1 MSLKNQEFMNLKRK
15 NVNRTSSS
23 NDNNLLFPKR
33 PNKRYQVFI
42 SKEKRKY
49 DDNWENK
56 LKDQNLTDQNFF
68 LNYYSY
74 GKNRENS
81 ISPLNIPNKPEKES
95 YFLSSNQLNFRT
107 PTKNVHLIRNQANS
121 KSRIE
126 PTIDTKEDDEPYEN
140 PSINDDNVSIN
151 ESSSNNKSIESQD
164 LNDSVS
170 INEMNDVKG
179 NEKAETLHR
188 SFNSTNE
195 IFQTPSKKKA
205 RSAFSKS
212 LNLELPPKENFD
224 DFDNFINFDN
234 ITQFAQ
240 FPKRF
245 SKTRQEERKKVERKN
260 FCQSQQIMTSLP
272 EISIPSRK
280 EVLSLKSK
288 TPNRMITSN
297 SVQSEKFPT
306 IKKRIK
312 LPCKV
317 LSATLTRFDLQ

>member
-107 PTKNVHLIRNQANS
+107 PTKNVHLIRNQA
-121 KSRIE
+121 
-126 PTIDTKEDDEPYEN
+126 
-140 PSINDDNVSIN
+140 
-151 ESSSNNKSIESQD
+151 
-164 LNDSVS
+164 
-170 INEMNDVKG
+170 
-179 NEKAETLHR
+179 
-188 SFNSTNE
+188 
-195 IFQTPSKKKA
+195 
-205 RSAFSKS
+205 
-212 LNLELPPKENFD
+212 
-224 DFDNFINFDN
+224 
-234 ITQFAQ
+234 
-240 FPKRF
+240 KR
-245 SKTRQEERKKVERKN
+245 T
-260 FCQSQQIMTSLP
+260 
-272 EISIPSRK
+272 
-280 EVLSLKSK
+280 
-288 TPNRMITSN
+288 
-297 SVQSEKFPT
+297 
-306 IKKRIK
+306 
-312 LPCKV
+312 
-317 LSATLTRFDLQ
+317 